1 MKIRINYPLISV
13 ILYYIVSTS
22 FFGLVDNETVRIV
35 GFKLTDLFAMV
46 MLVPILLLYYYK
58 RITISANYIYLM
70 LMTWVFYVILEALVN
85 SIFMDNVSFDYAI
98 RSIRVY
104 LYLAVFFL
112 AAIPPSAASVNKLL
126 EAMIWLDFISSL
138 LYNAQFITGVH
149 FLKGHY
155 LMNFSVGGM
164 SFIRGYTGMPV
175 SFVFDICAL
184 LFLKNEIRVVRS
196 SALRVL
202 MALSIGLS
210 CFATLTR
217 GVYLVVCLM
226 VSFYVFRT
234 YVKRIDWKSLFI
246 VLGYTVLLIYFI
258 TSPIVKDMAQM
269 VVEDLKSPKTGN
281 VSLRLSML
289 AERVDYLTSH
299 DQLLFGIGPKSDS
312 DPSVSLQF
320 RYGVA
325 SQTGIVTDDIGM
337 AGFLLQY
344 GLMGFILMIALLGG
358 ACLVKTPTNKGLML
372 AAKLQVLAVL
382 LLYFDSGSLHYE
394 KTLFVIG
401 VYLAAIMRNSMACV
415 QEGFYRGSPATIINT
430 KEDISH
436 A

>member
-1 MKIRINYPLISV
+1 MKLRINYPLISV
-13 ILYYIVSTS
+13 ILYYMVSTS
-22 FFGLVDNETVRIV
+22 FFGLVDNETLRIV

-58 RITISANYIYLM
+58 KITIPANYIYLM
-70 LMTWVFYVILEALVN
+70 LMTWLLYIIMEACIK
-85 SIFMDNVSFDYAI
+85 SIFIDNVSFNYAI

-112 AAIPPSAASVNKLL
+112 AVIPPSPAAVKKLL
-126 EAMIWLDFISSL
+126 AAMIWLDFISSL

-155 LMNFSVGGM
+155 LMDFSVGGM

-175 SFVFDICAL
+175 SFVFDFCAL
-184 LFLKNEIRVVRS
+184 LFLKSEIRVVRS
-196 SALRVL
+196 SFVRVL

-226 VSFYVFRT
+226 VSYYVFGN
-234 YVKRIDWKSLFI
+234 YVKRLDWKALFI
-246 VLGYTVLLIYFI
+246 VLGYTVLLAYFI
-258 TSPIVKDMAQM
+258 ASPIVKDMAEM
-269 VVEDLKSPKTGN
+269 VVEDLESPRIGN
-281 VSLRLSML
+281 VSLRLNML
-289 AERVDYLTSH
+289 AERLDYLANH
-299 DQLLFGIGPKSDS
+299 NQLLFGIGPKSDS
-312 DPSVSLQF
+312 DPGLSLQF

-325 SQTGIVTDDIGM
+325 SQTGIVTDDIGL

-344 GLMGFILMIALLGG
+344 GVMGFIILLALLAG
-358 ACLVKTPTNKGLML
+358 ACLIKTPVNKGLML
-372 AAKLQVLAVL
+372 AAKLQLMTFL
-382 LLYFDSGSLHYE
+382 LLYLDSGSLHYE
-394 KTLFVIG
+394 KTLFAIG
-401 VYLAAIMRNSMACV
+401 VYLAAIMRNRMAFV
-415 QEGFYRGSPATIINT
+415 QEGLSPDSPATFIKI